1 MEVRWLQDFLALA
14 ETGNFT
20 RAATIRNTSQAA
32 FSRRIQ
38 QLEAWLGAPLIDRSM
53 LPTKLTPEGEQFRET
68 ASRILAEMLDA
79 RAACQ
84 GPATSNAGL
93 VRIAVPF
100 ALATSRFSF
109 WWSEWRKDLLV
120 SCSMTAGNIHDL
132 GMGLLSGAVEIMFSF
147 HTAQQPVHP
156 DPDRVEAIEIETDIL
171 RPFASPAL
179 VERERIHL
187 PGGARNPVPM
197 LRYTPGVYFARL
209 VDLIVDGAGGIAH
222 SHTVLESDMS
232 DVLRDMAIA
241 GHGVAWLLESTVAAS
256 PKDTLIPIGG
266 AKWSMPLSVMAFRS
280 RENRN
285 PAVARLWSLM
295 QRQHSPL
302 PIIRRAAPTFNRPS
316 RLRG

>member
-14 ETGNFT
+14 ESGNFT
-20 RAATIRNTSQAA
+20 RAATARNTSQAA

-79 RAACQ
+79 RAACK
-84 GPATSNAGL
+84 GPTAGSAGL
-93 VRIAVPF
+93 VRMAVPF
-100 ALATSRFSF
+100 ALATSRFPV
-109 WWSEWRKDLLV
+109 WWSEWRKDLLA

-132 GMGLLSGAVEIMFSF
+132 GIGLLSGAVEIMFSF

-156 DPDRVEAIEIETDIL
+156 DPDRVEAIEIETDFL

-179 VERERIHL
+179 VERERIQL
-187 PGGARNPVPM
+187 PGGARNPVP
-197 LRYTPGVYFARL
+197 LLSYTPGVYFSRL
-209 VDLIVDGAGGIAH
+209 VDLIVDSAGGIPH
-222 SHTVLESDMS
+222 FRTVIESDMS

-241 GHGVAWLLESTVAAS
+241 GHGIAWLPESTVAAG
-256 PKDTLIPIGG
+256 PKDALVPIGG
-266 AKWSMPLSVMAFRS
+266 AKWSMPLSVMAFRT
-280 RENRN
+280 RDNRN
-285 PAVARLWSLM
+285 PVVTRLWSLM

-302 PIIRRAAPTFNRPS
+302 PVIRRAAPTFNRSPR
-316 RLRG
+316 RLM